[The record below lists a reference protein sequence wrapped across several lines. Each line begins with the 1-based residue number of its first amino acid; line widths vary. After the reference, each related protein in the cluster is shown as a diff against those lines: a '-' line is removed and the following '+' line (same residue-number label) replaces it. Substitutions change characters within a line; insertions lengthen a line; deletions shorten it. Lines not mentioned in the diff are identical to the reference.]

1 MHAEYRAKTEVISA
15 KSIIG
20 RPDSVVSSRTGDKS
34 SKKHFLI
41 KYQDNSMKYISDEEK
56 SSAVSLSDM
65 EIFIFPELMYSL
77 VLANILSP
85 RIWAWRNLEWF
96 DGIREMRP
104 KKRLQR
110 LRQHI
115 MDNYTFNLDL
125 ETWGLT
131 TQQKELKRFAPFLSP
146 DDIASS
152 NALFGYQG
160 DVYYYDIDIRRHFGL
175 DKYSGDT
182 IPYWKTET
190 VEAMDAFRLKPGHSA
205 GAGECVS
212 LAGLYAAAAFV
223 VCGFPLDDI
232 YLMATPLHS
241 QNYIDVDTGILTNNR
256 RLVTKSMWA
265 NGTVISQQARRAL
278 EHERVT
284 IVSHAS
290 GYIHLLYPEAT
301 IDPVVYERFS
311 KRIKE
316 YLIPPKDAVDQ
327 RIVSPRLPDASR
339 VRFDNPNTPLDITP
353 DMDYQEVAQRLE
365 ALRETNR
372 AAALA
377 PYAARELGKTEVRP
391 FIKAALERN
400 PVSKNVTMDQIV
412 KLRPESIYDGT
423 SRLAQPDEVWNFG
436 SGDGL
441 EKCLLAANSIG
452 GTEIRVSNGQAVL
465 LNGAEKV
472 CSFETKKSPLETV
485 WRLN

>member
-1 MHAEYRAKTEVISA
+1 MRPISE
-15 KSIIG
+15 
-20 RPDSVVSSRTGDKS
+20 
-34 SKKHFLI
+34 
-41 KYQDNSMKYISDEEK
+41 EEK
-56 SSAVSLSDM
+56 SAAATLSDM
-65 EIFIFPELMYSL
+65 EIFIFPELMFSL

-85 RIWAWRNLEWF
+85 RLWRWRDLDWF
-96 DGIREMRP
+96 AGIRDMRT

-115 MDNYTFNLDL
+115 MDYYTFNLDL

-131 TQQKELKRFAPFLSP
+131 TQERELKRFEPFLSS
-146 DDIASS
+146 DEIAKS

-175 DKYSGDT
+175 DKYTSDV

-190 VEAMDAFRLKPGHSA
+190 IEAMDAFRYKSGHLV

-223 VCGFPLDDI
+223 VCGLPLESI

-241 QNYIDVDTGILTNNR
+241 QNFVDVDSGILTNNR
-256 RLVTKSMWA
+256 RLVTRAMWS

-284 IVSHAS
+284 IVSHAT

-301 IDPVVYERFS
+301 IDPAAYAHFS
-311 KRIKE
+311 DRLRAFLVPPDDAEDKRLVE
-316 YLIPPKDAVDQ
+316 
-327 RIVSPRLPDASR
+327 PRLPDAGR
-339 VRFDNPNTPLDITP
+339 VAFVSSDEPLRLTP
-353 DMDYQEVAQRLE
+353 DMGYREISDRLK

-377 PYAARELGKTEVRP
+377 PYAAHELGETESAP
-391 FIKAALERN
+391 FVKAAMERC
-400 PVSKNVTMDQIV
+400 PVSKSALEGKDVV
-412 KLRPESIYDGT
+412 SLVAELPGESIYDGA
-423 SRLAQPDEVWNFG
+423 SRCASPDEVWNFG
-436 SGDGL
+436 RGDGL
-441 EKCLLAANSIG
+441 EKCLLVANALSLAEGEIVVDGGEAALMQAGCEICRFPSIK
-452 GTEIRVSNGQAVL
+452 R
-465 LNGAEKV
+465 
-472 CSFETKKSPLETV
+472 PLDRT
-485 WRLN
+485 LHIQSI

>member
-1 MHAEYRAKTEVISA
+1 MM
-15 KSIIG
+15 
-20 RPDSVVSSRTGDKS
+20 
-34 SKKHFLI
+34 KH
-41 KYQDNSMKYISDEEK
+41 ISDEEK
-56 SSAVSLSDM
+56 SSAVTLSDM

-85 RIWAWRNLEWF
+85 RLWAWRDLEWF
-96 DGIREMRP
+96 DGIRSMRP
-104 KKRLQR
+104 KRRLQR

-131 TQQKELKRFAPFLSP
+131 TQQRELKRFAPFLDP
-146 DDIASS
+146 DAIARS

-190 VEAMDAFRLKPGHSA
+190 VEAMDAFSRKPGHA
-205 GAGECVS
+205 VGAGECVS

-223 VCGFPLDDI
+223 VCGLPLDDI

-241 QNYIDVDTGILTNNR
+241 QNFIDVDTGILTNNR
-256 RLVTKSMWA
+256 RLVTRAMWA

-290 GYIHLLYPEAT
+290 GYIHLLYSEAT
-301 IDPVVYERFS
+301 INPTAYERFS
-311 KRIKE
+311 QKLKDF
-316 YLIPPKDAVDQ
+316 LVPPKGAADQ
-327 RIVSPRLPDASR
+327 RLVTPHLPDANR
-339 VRFDNPNTPLDITP
+339 VSFLPPEAPLDLTP
-353 DMDYQEVAQRLE
+353 EMDHAEIAQRLD
-365 ALRETNR
+365 ALRTSNR

-377 PYAARELGKTEVRP
+377 PYAARELGVTEHGPFVR
-391 FIKAALERN
+391 AALERN
-400 PVSKNVTMDQIV
+400 PVSKNATLEQIAA
-412 KLRPESIYDGT
+412 LNDGSIYDGP
-423 SRLAQPDEVWNFG
+423 SRLAQPDEVWNYG
-436 SGDGL
+436 TGDGL
-441 EKCLLAANSIG
+441 EKCLLAANAIG
-452 GTEIRVSNGQAVL
+452 GTEIRVDGGIATL
-465 LNGAEKV
+465 MEGKTAR
-472 CSFETKKSPLETV
+472 CSFPTRKSPRDRIWNL
-485 WRLN
+485 RAR

>member
-1 MHAEYRAKTEVISA
+1 MRPISE
-15 KSIIG
+15 
-20 RPDSVVSSRTGDKS
+20 
-34 SKKHFLI
+34 
-41 KYQDNSMKYISDEEK
+41 EEK
-56 SSAVSLSDM
+56 SAAATLSDM
-65 EIFIFPELMYSL
+65 EIFIFPELMFSL

-85 RIWAWRNLEWF
+85 RLWRWRDLDWF
-96 DGIREMRP
+96 AGIRDRRP

-131 TQQKELKRFAPFLSP
+131 TQERELKRFEPFLSS
-146 DDIASS
+146 DEIAKS

-175 DKYSGDT
+175 DKYTSDV

-190 VEAMDAFRLKPGHSA
+190 IEAMDAFRHKSGHLV

-223 VCGFPLDDI
+223 VCGLSLESI

-241 QNYIDVDTGILTNNR
+241 QNFVDVDSGILTNNR
-256 RLVTKSMWA
+256 RLVTRAMWS

-284 IVSHAS
+284 IVSHAT

-301 IDPVVYERFS
+301 IDPAAYAHFS
-311 KRIKE
+311 DRLRAFLVPPDDAEDKRLVE
-316 YLIPPKDAVDQ
+316 
-327 RIVSPRLPDASR
+327 PRLPDAGR
-339 VRFDNPNTPLDITP
+339 VAFVSSDEPLGLTP
-353 DMDYQEVAQRLE
+353 DMGYREISDRLK

-377 PYAARELGKTEVRP
+377 PYAAHELGETESAP
-391 FIKAALERN
+391 FVKAAMERC
-400 PVSKNVTMDQIV
+400 PVSKSALEGKDVV
-412 KLRPESIYDGT
+412 SLVAELPGESIYDGA
-423 SRLAQPDEVWNFG
+423 SRCASPDEVWNFG
-436 SGDGL
+436 RGDGL
-441 EKCLLAANSIG
+441 EKCLLVANALSLAEGEIVVDGGEAALMQAG
-452 GTEIRVSNGQAVL
+452 REICRFPSM
-465 LNGAEKV
+465 KR
-472 CSFETKKSPLETV
+472 PLDRT
-485 WRLN
+485 LHLSGI

>member
-1 MHAEYRAKTEVISA
+1 M
-15 KSIIG
+15 
-20 RPDSVVSSRTGDKS
+20 
-34 SKKHFLI
+34 KH
-41 KYQDNSMKYISDEEK
+41 ISDEEK
-56 SSAVSLSDM
+56 SSAVTLSDM

-85 RIWAWRNLEWF
+85 RIWKWRELEWF

-131 TQQKELKRFAPFLSP
+131 TQQQELKRFAPFLSP
-146 DDIASS
+146 DEIASS

-190 VEAMDAFRLKPGHSA
+190 VEAMDAFCRKPGHA
-205 GAGECVS
+205 VGAGECVS

-241 QNYIDVDTGILTNNR
+241 QNFIDVDTGILTNNR
-256 RLVTKSMWA
+256 RLVTKAMWA

-284 IVSHAS
+284 IVSQAS
-290 GYIHLLYPEAT
+290 GYIHLLYPDAT
-301 IDPVVYERFS
+301 MDPSIYDRFS
-311 KRIKE
+311 RKLTD
-316 YLIPPKDAVDQ
+316 YLIPPKDAADQ
-327 RIVSPRLPDASR
+327 RIVTPRLPDAKR
-339 VRFDNPNTPLDITP
+339 VKFDRSDAPLDITP
-353 DMDYQEVAQRLE
+353 EMDYAEVAQRLD
-365 ALRETNR
+365 ALRGTNR

-377 PYAARELGKTEVRP
+377 PYAAHELGKTEAKP

-400 PVSKNVTMDQIV
+400 PVSKNATLAQIAA
-412 KLRPESIYDGT
+412 LNSESIYDGP

-441 EKCLLAANSIG
+441 EKCLLVANAIG
-452 GTEIRVSNGQAVL
+452 GTEIRINGNAASL
-465 LNGAEKV
+465 MDGEIEV
-472 CSFETKKSPLETV
+472 CTFPTSKSPRETV
-485 WRLN
+485 WRLD

>member
-1 MHAEYRAKTEVISA
+1 MRPISE
-15 KSIIG
+15 
-20 RPDSVVSSRTGDKS
+20 
-34 SKKHFLI
+34 
-41 KYQDNSMKYISDEEK
+41 EEK
-56 SSAVSLSDM
+56 SAAATLSDM
-65 EIFIFPELMYSL
+65 EIFIFPELMFSL

-85 RIWAWRNLEWF
+85 RLWRWRDLDWF
-96 DGIREMRP
+96 AGIRDMRP

-131 TQQKELKRFAPFLSP
+131 TQERELKRFEPFLSS
-146 DDIASS
+146 DEIAKS

-175 DKYSGDT
+175 DKYTSDV

-190 VEAMDAFRLKPGHSA
+190 IEAMDAFRHKSGHLV

-223 VCGFPLDDI
+223 VCGLSLESI

-241 QNYIDVDTGILTNNR
+241 QNFVDVDSGILTNNR
-256 RLVTKSMWA
+256 RLVTRAMWS

-284 IVSHAS
+284 IVSHAT

-301 IDPVVYERFS
+301 IDPAAYAHFS
-311 KRIKE
+311 DRLKAFLVPPDDAEDKRLVE
-316 YLIPPKDAVDQ
+316 
-327 RIVSPRLPDASR
+327 PRLPDAER
-339 VRFDNPNTPLDITP
+339 VAFVSSDEPLGLTP
-353 DMDYQEVAQRLE
+353 DMGYREISDRLK

-377 PYAARELGKTEVRP
+377 PYAAHELGETESAP
-391 FIKAALERN
+391 FVKAAMERC
-400 PVSKNVTMDQIV
+400 PVSKSALEGKDVV
-412 KLRPESIYDGT
+412 SLVAELPGESIYDGA
-423 SRLAQPDEVWNFG
+423 SRCASPDEVWNFG
-436 SGDGL
+436 RGDGL
-441 EKCLLAANSIG
+441 EKCLLAANALSLAEGEIVVDGGEAALMQAGREICRFPSMKRPLDRTLHLPSI
-452 GTEIRVSNGQAVL
+452 
-465 LNGAEKV
+465 
-472 CSFETKKSPLETV
+472 
-485 WRLN
+485 

>member
-1 MHAEYRAKTEVISA
+1 MV
-15 KSIIG
+15 
-20 RPDSVVSSRTGDKS
+20 
-34 SKKHFLI
+34 KH
-41 KYQDNSMKYISDEEK
+41 ISDEEK
-56 SSAVSLSDM
+56 SSAVTLSDM

-85 RIWAWRNLEWF
+85 RLWAWRDLAWF

-104 KKRLQR
+104 KRRLQR

-131 TQQKELKRFAPFLSP
+131 TQQRELQRFAPFLSP
-146 DDIASS
+146 DEIARS

-190 VEAMDAFRLKPGHSA
+190 VEAMDAFRRKPGHA
-205 GAGECVS
+205 VGAGECVS

-223 VCGFPLDDI
+223 VCGLPLDDI

-241 QNYIDVDTGILTNNR
+241 QNFIDVDSGILTNNR
-256 RLVTKSMWA
+256 RLVTRAMWA

-301 IDPVVYERFS
+301 IDPAIYGRFAQKLNS
-311 KRIKE
+311 F
-316 YLIPPKDAVDQ
+316 LVPPEGAADQ
-327 RIVSPRLPDASR
+327 RLVTPRLPDAGR
-339 VRFDNPNTPLDITP
+339 VTFTRPDTPLNLAP
-353 DMDYQEVAQRLE
+353 EMDYREIAQRLD
-365 ALRETNR
+365 ALRSTNR
-372 AAALA
+372 TAALA
-377 PYAARELGKTEVRP
+377 PYAGRELGVTEHGP
-391 FIKAALERN
+391 FAHAALERN
-400 PVSKNVTMDQIV
+400 PVSKGATLEQIAA
-412 KLRPESIYDGT
+412 LGGESIYDGP
-423 SRLAQPDEVWNFG
+423 SRLAQPDEVWNYG
-436 SGDGL
+436 TGDGL
-441 EKCLLAANSIG
+441 EKCLLAANALG
-452 GTEIRVSNGQAVL
+452 GTEIRVADGMATLRTGETVR
-465 LNGAEKV
+465 
-472 CSFETKKSPLETV
+472 CSFPTVKKPRDRIWTLPAC
-485 WRLN
+485 

>member
-1 MHAEYRAKTEVISA
+1 MKT
-15 KSIIG
+15 
-20 RPDSVVSSRTGDKS
+20 
-34 SKKHFLI
+34 
-41 KYQDNSMKYISDEEK
+41 ISDEEK
-56 SSAVSLSDM
+56 SSAVTLSDM

-85 RIWAWRNLEWF
+85 RLWAWRDLEWF
-96 DGIREMRP
+96 DGIRSMRP
-104 KKRLQR
+104 KRRLQR

-131 TQQKELKRFAPFLSP
+131 TQQRELKRFAPFLDP
-146 DDIASS
+146 DEIARS

-190 VEAMDAFRLKPGHSA
+190 VEAMDAFRRKPGHA
-205 GAGECVS
+205 VGAGECVS

-223 VCGFPLDDI
+223 VCGLPLDDI

-241 QNYIDVDTGILTNNR
+241 QNFIDVDTGILTNNR
-256 RLVTKSMWA
+256 RLVTRAMWA

-301 IDPVVYERFS
+301 IDPAAYGRFS
-311 KRIKE
+311 QKLKAF
-316 YLIPPKDAVDQ
+316 LVPPKGAADQ
-327 RIVSPRLPDASR
+327 RLVTPQLPDANR
-339 VRFDNPNTPLDITP
+339 VSFLPPEAPLNLTPE
-353 DMDYQEVAQRLE
+353 MDHAEIAQRLD
-365 ALRETNR
+365 ALRTGNR

-377 PYAARELGKTEVRP
+377 PYAARELGVTEHGPFVR
-391 FIKAALERN
+391 AALERN
-400 PVSKNVTMDQIV
+400 PVSKNATLEQIAA
-412 KLRPESIYDGT
+412 LDDESIYDGP
-423 SRLAQPDEVWNFG
+423 SRLAQPDEVWNYG
-436 SGDGL
+436 TGDGL
-441 EKCLLAANSIG
+441 EKCLLAANAIG
-452 GTEIRVSNGQAVL
+452 GTEIRVDGGIATL
-465 LNGAEKV
+465 MEGETAR
-472 CSFETKKSPLETV
+472 CSFPTIKSPRDQIWKLPA
-485 WRLN
+485 R